1 VTPEASV
8 ALDLFLRW
16 LNTSASL
23 SAGASASPGA
33 VESARHFQLE
43 TSTETGATA
52 TDGGVRLAAEVRP
65 LLGPTENERWAAER
79 ERLEWALSEA
89 VPARLA
95 LWAPG
100 GAALPSGE
108 PDTSEFL
115 SLVRE
120 AALRLGPQER
130 SYVPLPVSLYLR
142 KNAGS
147 GGVVSVTGAL
157 NPYWARFTDRVR
169 GTYDLDSTR
178 LHRLPESE
186 EHLERLIETIVERA
200 SGLEPGQAAEIE
212 TIDAWTVQRLPGE
225 RGAAIIG
232 VPPEEHQDAGLTVRR
247 NLRRIFAETAPEL
260 RQQEAELRALVVIGY
275 YPRIEQEGATT
286 AMRGYDPALYSGID
300 FVCLVADGLV
310 KPLIA
315 APAAEFT
322 RRVGR

>member
-1 VTPEASV
+1 MAEPELVTPEASV
-8 ALDLFLRW
+8 ALELFLRW
-16 LNTSASL
+16 L
-23 SAGASASPGA
+23 GAEYG
-33 VESARHFQLE
+33 RHFSLE

-52 TDGGVRLAAEVRP
+52 TDGDVRLAAEVRP
-65 LLGPTENERWAAER
+65 LIGPAEHKGWAAER

-95 LWAPG
+95 LWVPG
-100 GAALPSGE
+100 GAPLPSDE

-115 SLVRE
+115 SHVRE
-120 AALRLGPQER
+120 AGLRLGPQER
-130 SYVPLPVSLYLR
+130 GHVPLPVKIYLR

-169 GTYDLDSTR
+169 GQYDLDSTR

-186 EHLERLIETIVERA
+186 DHLERLIDEIAGRTA
-200 SGLEPGQAAEIE
+200 SEIEPGRAAEIE
-212 TIDAWTVQRLPGE
+212 TIDAWTIQRVPGE
-225 RGAAIIG
+225 RGATIIG
-232 VPPEEHQDAGLTVRR
+232 VPPEEHADVGLAVRR

-260 RQQEAELRALVVIGY
+260 RQRDAEMKALVVIGY

-286 AMRGYDPALYSGID
+286 AMRGYDPSLYAGID

-310 KPLIA
+310 KGLIA
-315 APAAEFT
+315 
-322 RRVGR
+322 RK